1 MPRYKLAIFDL
12 DGTLSDSLPWFRQ
25 VMNSV
30 ADKHRFR
37 RIEVGDVEM
46 LRGKTSREIIAFLE
60 VPFWRMPLIMADMR
74 RRKSQNI
81 DSIPLFAGVGS
92 MLQELSQA
100 GVVIAMVSSDSE
112 SNVRRALGDH
122 AALISQFACGASTFG
137 KAAKFRKVLKRTD
150 IAADDA
156 IAIGDEVR
164 DGEAARQA
172 GIDFGAVSWGYANPE
187 ALSRLS
193 PALVFDSVA
202 DILGIV

>member
-12 DGTLSDSLPWFRQ
+12 DGTLSDSLPWFRR

-37 RIEVGDVEM
+37 RIEDGDVEM

-100 GVVIAMVSSDSE
+100 GVIIAMVSSDSE
-112 SNVRRALGDH
+112 SNVRRSLGDH
-122 AALISQFACGASTFG
+122 AALIAQFAYGASTFG
-137 KAAKFRKVLKRTD
+137 KAAKFKKVLKRTG
-150 IAADDA
+150 IGAADA

-164 DGEAARQA
+164 DGEAAAQA

-187 ALSRLS
+187 ALRRLS